1 MAEVE
6 LQKVDASH
14 NCVVSICITDLDENE
29 EDEGDKEEEGGEER
43 KDKSSTRRRLDGRG
57 RGM

>member
-1 MAEVE
+1 MAKVE

-14 NCVVSICITDLDENE
+14 DCVVSIRVTNLDEDE
-29 EDEGDKEEEGGEER
+29 EDEGDEEEEGGEER
-43 KDKSSTRRRLDGRG
+43 KGKSSTGGRLDGRG